1 MNFMNVFY
9 LILYIQN
16 IIISTYNQYKNS
28 LMRYFIF
35 FLSPLPFLPPTRSS
49 ISWVYTLSQPHFEYS
64 VITCDQW
71 LPNWA
76 AQVQIIQ
83 ISELSYLTTETF
95 KVDCIF
101 KLSLDPQFSPQNVFL
116 HRFFVFISM
125 YSLVSCQTFLK
136 TGLLIYNLYTIKF
149 TNLKVYTLMIFSVF
163 TKLYNNHHNL
173 ILTHL
178 NTPKRNTNLLNSH
191 SLYLFL

>member
-1 MNFMNVFY
+1 
-9 LILYIQN
+9 
-16 IIISTYNQYKNS
+16 
-28 LMRYFIF
+28 MRYFIF
-35 FLSPLPFLPPTRSS
+35 FLSPLLFLPPTSSS
-49 ISWVYTLSQPHFEYS
+49 ISWVYILSQPHSEYS

-95 KVDCIF
+95 KVDGIF
-101 KLSLDPQFSPQNVFL
+101 KLSLDPRFSPQNIFL
-116 HRFFVFISM
+116 HRFFVFINT
-125 YSLVSCQTFLK
+125 YSFVPCQTFLK

-173 ILTHL
+173 ILAHF

-191 SLYLFL
+191 SLYLFLSLPLPPHSFFNTWHH